1 MLHYSDIF
9 NPDTLNIF
17 TDASI
22 KKIDNE
28 TLGCPGAVCVITH
41 NNGHNEYNDILD
53 MAYYIE
59 RYATNNSSEIKAIS
73 LGITK
78 ALQYRHRFKTI
89 NLFSDSRICIQ
100 GLREWIFNWVNCIN
114 NNMMCNSSGEPVA
127 NQNTF
132 ASIVHTILANDLK
145 INFYHQKGHVSINS
159 KNSVDKAMKVF
170 YDVNR
175 LDIGIELMVI
185 LSNYNNFVD
194 KITGDNLEEYTRF
207 HMNKFS
213 KEDTIIRFDMEK
225 FASEKYMELTN
236 ANSRGY
242 SYSKKPSSYGFF

>member
-1 MLHYSDIF
+1 MLQYKDIF
-9 NPDTLNIF
+9 NPETLNIF

-22 KKIDNE
+22 KKIGDE
-28 TLGCPGAVCVITH
+28 TLGCPGVVCVITYY
-41 NNGHNEYNDILD
+41 NGSNDILD
-53 MAYYIE
+53 TAYYVE

-73 LGITK
+73 LGVAK

-114 NNMMCNSSGEPVA
+114 NGMMCSSSGEPVA

-159 KNSVDKAMKVF
+159 KSSVDKAMKVF

-175 LDIGIELMVI
+175 LDIGMELMVI

-207 HMNKFS
+207 HMKKFS
-213 KEDTIIRFDMEK
+213 KEDTVIRFDMSK
-225 FASEKYMELTN
+225 FSTKDYMDLTN
-236 ANSRGY
+236 AKPRGY
-242 SYSKKPSSYGFF
+242 NYKKPSSYGFF

>member
-22 KKIDNE
+22 KKISDE
-28 TLGCPGAVCVITH
+28 TLGCPGAVCVITYQ
-41 NNGHNEYNDILD
+41 NGSNDVLD
-53 MAYYIE
+53 MSYYVE

-73 LGITK
+73 LGIAK
-78 ALQYRHRFKTI
+78 ALQYRHRFKNI

-114 NNMMCNSSGEPVA
+114 NNVMCNSSGEPVA

-132 ASIVHTILANDLK
+132 ASIVHTILSNNLR

-159 KNSVDKAMKVF
+159 KSSVDKAMKVF

-175 LDIGIELMVI
+175 LDIGTELMVI
-185 LSNYNNFVD
+185 LSNYNNLVD
-194 KITGDNLEEYTRF
+194 KVTGDNLEEYNRF
-207 HMNKFS
+207 HINRFS
-213 KEDTIIRFDMEK
+213 KEDTVMKFDMSK
-225 FASEKYMELTN
+225 FSTNDYMNLTN
-236 ANSRGY
+236 AKPRGY
-242 SYSKKPSSYGFF
+242 NYPKKSSYGFF